1 MQNDWTSN
9 EIRRVLRE
17 PGHRDTGSPVK
28 REDIL
33 ICQDQGGF
41 LEEVTGRVT
50 RNCCNIL
57 VHLDFALKE
66 LSS

>member
-1 MQNDWTSN
+1 MQTNWTIN

-17 PGHRDTGSPVK
+17 AGHRDTGRPVK
-28 REDIL
+28 REDSL